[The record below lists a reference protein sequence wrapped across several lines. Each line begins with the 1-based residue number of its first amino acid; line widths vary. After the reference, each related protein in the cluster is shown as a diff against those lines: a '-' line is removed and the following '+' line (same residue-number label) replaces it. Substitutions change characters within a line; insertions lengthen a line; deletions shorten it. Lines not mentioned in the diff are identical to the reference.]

1 MSRATKAPLPP
12 PSASAMPG
20 TAWLRLPAGRL
31 SEWLSAAFLLAL
43 LLAALFV
50 EAIPG
55 LEGPNVPY
63 GDFSQPPEWSLN
75 GLLGT
80 DALGRSILSRILYG
94 ARTTLTI
101 VGAATVIAL
110 GVGLL
115 LGMLAGFYRGLTER
129 LVDLYANTMASL
141 PPILVILA
149 LTAVVGNSVLTMT
162 LALGILDIG
171 TYARIAK
178 GGVISQSERDYILAA
193 RAMGASDRRLLL
205 REILPNL
212 LPALSAL
219 VPPLIAGLI
228 VTEGSLSFLGYGIPQ
243 PAPSWGGMVA
253 SSTDLLDRFPL
264 LVVGP
269 ILAIVL
275 TVYALNTIGDALA
288 RRLNGRDRGS

>member
-1 MSRATKAPLPP
+1 MSRAAKAPVPP
-12 PSASAMPG
+12 PPASAMPG

-43 LLAALFV
+43 LLAALFA
-50 EAIPG
+50 EAIPC

-149 LTAVVGNSVLTMT
+149 LIAVVGNSVLTMT

-264 LVVGP
+264 LVAGP